1 MKFIPILIAAMLLFG
16 CGAEAKEDTS
26 TQGVVEDSQERNKH
40 TEIYDN
46 GQIKIDG
53 WMQGNKREG
62 LWVSYYENGV
72 RWSEDEFREG
82 MKDGK
87 SVTYFPNGL
96 LRYRGH
102 YIEDKKAGT
111 WQFYDETGK
120 LVKEEDFNK

>member
-1 MKFIPILIAAMLLFG
+1 MKFIPILIAVILMLG
-16 CGAEAKEDTS
+16 CGAETKEDS
-26 TQGVVEDSQERNKH
+26 SDQGVVEEAQALSKH

-53 WMQGNKREG
+53 WMRGDKREG

-72 RWSEDEFREG
+72 KWSEDEYRAG

-102 YIEDKKAGT
+102 YIEDTKAGT